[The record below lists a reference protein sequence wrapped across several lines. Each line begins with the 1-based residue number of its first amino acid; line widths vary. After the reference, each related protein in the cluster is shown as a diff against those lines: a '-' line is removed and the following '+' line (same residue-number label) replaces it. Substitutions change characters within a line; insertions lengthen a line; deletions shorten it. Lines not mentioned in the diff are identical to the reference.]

1 MAKRNTRSNQSLA
14 ELQIKS
20 LQDLGY
26 QVASHVDGERA
37 FLVYAKT
44 NIPGFPEKDKIPEE
58 VVTQVKAGMLTRFVE
73 LRPVV
78 HYAQDGEDTFTV
90 TDKATKGGFECS
102 VGYCLSLSRH
112 EFGELK
118 PNKKALVKKIR
129 DDASTYCAIR
139 WARLLKSADLDPDKA
154 SNTRKSNKLFAEWL
168 AGILADMPKKAKNA
182 AKAGDA
188 TAIDADK
195 LRVAIEVFKQQL
207 AK

>member
-1 MAKRNTRSNQSLA
+1 MSKKIQTKTTGDIQ
-14 ELQIKS
+14 S

-26 QVASHVDGERA
+26 RLATHVDGEKA
-37 FLVYAKT
+37 FLVYAMA
-44 NIPGFPEKDKIPEE
+44 NIAGFPDKDKIPEE
-58 VVTQVKAGMLTRFVE
+58 ATTAVKAGMLVRFTE
-73 LRPVV
+73 LRPAV
-78 HYAQDGEDTFTV
+78 HYVQEGEDSFV
-90 TDKATKGGFECS
+90 PTDKSVKGGFECS
-102 VGYCLSLSRH
+102 VGYCLSLPRH

-139 WARLLKSADLDPDKA
+139 WARLLKSAKELTEGGE

-168 AGILADMPKKAKNA
+168 NGILADMPKKAKNA

-188 TAIDADK
+188 TAVDADK
-195 LRVAIEVFKQQL
+195 LRVAIEMFKVQI